1 MYIKRKIESTILKY
15 LDSPEIIAVVGPR
28 QCGKSTMLRNIL
40 DKLENV
46 SMVNFEDRTALN
58 MFNKNIDDF
67 IALYVRDKK
76 YLLIDE
82 FQYAKKGG
90 KKLKYIFD
98 EHKIKIFISGSSTI
112 DMTVNALKFLVGR
125 IFIFQLQ
132 PLDFEEYLRYEDEP
146 LSRLLQNENSI
157 FRQLGTSKIGADADE
172 KLKRYYQEYALFG
185 GYPRVVLAKGE
196 EEKKLV
202 LKNIYNTYFL
212 REVRDILG
220 LIDDYKLGKLIK
232 ALALQIG
239 NLIEYVELG
248 KISEFSYPTLK
259 KYLNFLEKTFVC
271 SLVKPYYRNKRTEIV
286 KNPKVYFFDNG
297 MRNII
302 VNDFRKM
309 DDRID
314 SGQLLENTV
323 FMQLVKGGY
332 EFNFWRDKKKN
343 EMDFILQL
351 ENQKMLA
358 LEVKS
363 TLKNVQSNSIL
374 NFKKACP
381 EIDIAFVCLKI
392 NGNVKNAKVYPAYA
406 V

>member
-1 MYIKRKIESTILKY
+1 MYIKRKLEGKILKY

-28 QCGKSTMLRNIL
+28 QCGKSTMLGNIL

-46 SMVNFEDRTALN
+46 SRVNFEDRSALN

-67 IALYVRDKK
+67 IELYVKDKK
-76 YLLIDE
+76 YLFIDE
-82 FQYAKKGG
+82 FQYAKNGG

-98 EHKIKIFISGSSTI
+98 EHKIKIFISGSSAI

-132 PLDFEEYLRYEDEP
+132 PFDFEEFLDYRDKSLVGI
-146 LSRLLQNENSI
+146 LGKENLV
-157 FRQLGTSKIGADADE
+157 FKQLGISKVGEDVNE
-172 KLKRYYQEYALFG
+172 KLKHYYQEYALFG
-185 GYPRVVLAKGE
+185 GYPRVVLAKDE
-196 EEKKLV
+196 EEKKEV

-220 LIDDYKLGKLIK
+220 LIDDYKLEKLIK

-239 NLIEYVELG
+239 DLIEYAELG

-259 KYLNFLEKTFVC
+259 KYLNFLEKTFIC
-271 SLVKPYYRNKRTEIV
+271 SLVRPYYKNKRTEIV
-286 KNPKVYFFDNG
+286 KNPKTYFFDCG
-297 MRNII
+297 LRNII
-302 VNDFRKM
+302 INDFRKLE
-309 DDRID
+309 DRID
-314 SGQLLENTV
+314 AGHLLENAM

-343 EMDFILQL
+343 DFVLQL

-358 LEVKS
+358 LEVK
-363 TLKNVQSNSIL
+363 TTFKNANSNSVL
-374 NFKKACP
+374 SFKKAYSQ
-381 EIDIAFVCLKI
+381 IDIAFACLKT
-392 NGNVKNAKVYPAYA
+392 NGDTKNAKVYPAWM